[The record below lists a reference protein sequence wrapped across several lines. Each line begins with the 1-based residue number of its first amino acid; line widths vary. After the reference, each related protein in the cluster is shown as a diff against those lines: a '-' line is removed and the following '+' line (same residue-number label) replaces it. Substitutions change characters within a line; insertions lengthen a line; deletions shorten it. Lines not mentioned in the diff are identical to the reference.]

1 MLVSFAYL
9 AATAEA
15 QAQASYLRHDA
26 LPAGNSRVSLRG
38 AT

>member
-1 MLVSFAYL
+1 MLVSFEYL

-15 QAQASYLRHDA
+15 LAQASYLRHEA
-26 LPAGNSRVSLRG
+26 LPAGNSRVSLPG